1 MIPLQK
7 TAPMSTSGA
16 ERNFSRLKRIKTFL
30 RSTMTQDRLTALTM
44 LSFGKEFISTME
56 NFNEKV
62 IDKFAA

>member
-1 MIPLQK
+1 
-7 TAPMSTSGA
+7 MSTSGA